1 MQRRTEFFYCRKLLV
16 GELVELVNLDV
27 GTGFLLRLVAGYSF
41 MSLENI
47 LRAIFT
53 TGAVVAL
60 IE

>member
-1 MQRRTEFFYCRKLLV
+1 MERSAELFYGRKLLV
-16 GELVELVNLDV
+16 GEQVELVNLDV
-27 GTGFLLRLVAGYSF
+27 GTGFLLRLVAGYS
-41 MSLENI
+41 LYVVGNI